1 LDFRLS
7 FQALDVNARGLF
19 ALYAGSSTWYLR
31 ISGGPPAGIPY
42 TRRSAMKR
50 TVLRM
55 MDEAASSWGSDPYVL
70 KKEASGWLPFSF
82 SQAREKSRE
91 FGSWLISKGYG
102 KGDRLAILA
111 EGSPEWV
118 MAESGMLCAACV
130 SVPLSIKLLAEE
142 IPFRLDHSETKAI
155 VTTKNQLEKVLGS
168 FASIENGNIALI
180 YLDGDLDYA
189 RAIAEKRGI
198 ASTRIFGFAEAC
210 AEGRASLEASGS
222 NLGARLD
229 AIAAEAEEDDPVT
242 ICYTSGT
249 TGNPKGIVLTHLNY
263 WTNCHDAVALFDGPY
278 HFKTLLILPCDH
290 SFAHTVGLY
299 TALVCGISLY
309 FVDSRGG
316 GMATLRNIPINL
328 RESNPTFVFTVP
340 ALSGNFMKKIVAGI
354 EEKGGFIEKLFKAGI
369 AAGIAYNGDGYNK
382 PPFGVRLKAFLPHRV
397 AKLLIF
403 DKIKRMIFGNR
414 IRFCVGG
421 GALLDVKQQE
431 FFAAFGCP
439 VFQGYGLT
447 EAAPIISS
455 NAGGKGKHKFGTSGL
470 VAPSVECR
478 ILRAD
483 GSLAAVGE
491 NGEIVIRGGN
501 VMKEY
506 YKNPEATAEAL
517 KEGWLYTGDL
527 AHYDED
533 GFLVVVGR
541 EKALLIAEDGEK
553 YSPEEIEEAVTFS
566 TEVIDQIMAWCE
578 QRKYVT
584 AIVSLDAGK
593 VDRIVKAE
601 GIASA
606 SALLERLKL
615 EFNRYR
621 DDPKTKKVQAAWCP
635 AVFQIVTTPF
645 NDKDGTVNSTM
656 KIVRRRI
663 AKVYGELIEYSY
675 TPEGSTTLNDRNL
688 AALRQLFRLE

>member
-1 LDFRLS
+1 
-7 FQALDVNARGLF
+7 
-19 ALYAGSSTWYLR
+19 
-31 ISGGPPAGIPY
+31 
-42 TRRSAMKR
+42 MKR

-55 MDEAASSWGSDPYVL
+55 MDEAATQWADDAYVL
-70 KKEASGWLPFSF
+70 KKGDSAWIAFSF
-82 SQAREKSRE
+82 VQARSRSRE
-91 FGSWLISKGYG
+91 FGAWLLSKDYA

-142 IPFRLDHSETKAI
+142 IPFRLDHSEAKAI

-168 FASIENGNIALI
+168 FDKIDNKGIILV
-180 YLDGDLDYA
+180 YLDDDPAFA
-189 RAIAEKRGI
+189 REAAIKHGVSSERVV
-198 ASTRIFGFAEAC
+198 GFDEAC
-210 AEGRASLEASGS
+210 EAGRKALEAPASDYP
-222 NLGARLD
+222 ARLD
-229 AIAAEAEEDDPVT
+229 AIAMETEEDDPVT

-263 WTNCHDAVALFDGPY
+263 WTNCHDAVELFDGPY

-316 GMATLRNIPINL
+316 GIATLRNIPANL

-340 ALSGNFMKKIVAGI
+340 SLSGNFMKKIIAGV
-354 EEKGGFIEKLFKAGI
+354 EDKGGFVEILFKAGI
-369 AAGIAYNGDGYNK
+369 KAGIAYNGDGYHK
-382 PPFGVRLKAFLPHRV
+382 PPLCVRAKAFFPHRI

-403 DKIKRMIFGNR
+403 NKIKKRLFGTR

-421 GALLDVKQQE
+421 GALLDIKQQE

-439 VFQGYGLT
+439 VYQGYGLT

-455 NAGGKGKHKFGTSGL
+455 NASGKDKHKFGTSGL

-478 ILRAD
+478 LMKED
-483 GSLAAVGE
+483 GSIAAVGE
-491 NGEIVIRGGN
+491 NAEIVIRGGN

-506 YKNPEATAEAL
+506 YKNPEATAKAL
-517 KEGWLYTGDL
+517 RDGWLYTGDI

-566 TEVIDQIMAWCE
+566 TDVIDQIMVWCE

-584 AIVSLDAGK
+584 ALINLDTAK
-593 VDRIVKAE
+593 VGRIVKAE

-606 SALLERLKL
+606 RDLLERLKV
-615 EFNRYR
+615 EFAKSRE
-621 DDPKTKKVQAAWCP
+621 DPKAKKVQAAWYP
-635 AVFQIVTTPF
+635 AVFQIVPTPF
-645 NDKDGTVNSTM
+645 SDKDGTVNSTM
-656 KIVRRRI
+656 KIVRHRI
-663 AKVYGELIEYSY
+663 AEIYGEPIEYSY
-675 TPEGSTTLNDRNL
+675 TPEGSKTTNERNL
-688 AALRQLFRLE
+688 AALRELFNLK